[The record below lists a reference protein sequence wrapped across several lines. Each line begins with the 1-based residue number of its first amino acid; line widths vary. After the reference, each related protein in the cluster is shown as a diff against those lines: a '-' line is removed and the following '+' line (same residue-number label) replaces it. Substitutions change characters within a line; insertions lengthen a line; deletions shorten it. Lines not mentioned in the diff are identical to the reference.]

1 MQIPDFLCK
10 TDFLCQAALSV
21 ENALPVCS
29 QLSLR
34 ADVAIEGD
42 RLDVEFLGEFGN
54 RGIAA
59 LHGGLGKSN
68 LGLGEGKL
76 AATLPSPGAG
86 GLESGDGAFAD
97 QFTLEF
103 RQGGEDAED
112 EAAGRG
118 CRVDLRALAR
128 QYTQADPT
136 LRELLHDTHEMVQVA
151 PKAIQLPDDQGIAL
165 AQCLEAVVKPGSAV
179 LLARGA
185 VLIDEFLGH
194 AVGRQGVIL
203 EIEVLCVPGL
213 GDAGVSDV
221 HVLYGRILL
230 ANSKWCNFNTMT
242 FRRVALLFPLA
253 SQGQVGYSHPPI
265 TTTDT
270 MM

>member
-1 MQIPDFLCK
+1 VQIPDFLCK

-76 AATLPSPGAG
+76 AATLPSPGTG
-86 GLESGDGAFAD
+86 SLESGDGALAD

-112 EAAGRG
+112 EAAARG
-118 CRVDLRALAR
+118 CRVDLGPLTR
-128 QYTQADPT
+128 QDTQADPT
-136 LRELLHDTHEMVQVA
+136 LRELLHDTDKVVQVA
-151 PKAIQLPDDQGIAL
+151 SKPVELPDD
-165 AQCLEAVVKPGSAV
+165 E
-179 LLARGA
+179 
-185 VLIDEFLGH
+185 
-194 AVGRQGVIL
+194 
-203 EIEVLCVPGL
+203 
-213 GDAGVSDV
+213 
-221 HVLYGRILL
+221 
-230 ANSKWCNFNTMT
+230 
-242 FRRVALLFPLA
+242 RVALA
-253 SQGQVGYSHPPI
+253 
-265 TTTDT
+265 
-270 MM
+270 